1 MSMTSQIHTSGLG
14 GRRGNSGAR
23 AHVYVWQL
31 SVSGWN
37 SPIETGDRVET
48 NTGVWSAQYAITGN
62 VGIRVFD
69 AGPAGG
75 GIEKAT
81 PVSGSVAYDSLIYLS
96 YLFEAIGADPNAF
109 VSILDLTANP
119 VSELG
124 EFDTGTATPMA
135 VQATGNTMYV
145 GTESIPSRSR
155 YFQPFISV
163 ADQFDGGTC

>member
-1 MSMTSQIHTSGLG
+1 
-14 GRRGNSGAR
+14 
-23 AHVYVWQL
+23 
-31 SVSGWN
+31 
-37 SPIETGDRVET
+37 
-48 NTGVWSAQYAITGN
+48 VWSAQYAITGN

-145 GTESIPSRSR
+145 GTDQSLRVVDISNHSSPSQISSMAGPVKALSI
-155 YFQPFISV
+155 
-163 ADQFDGGTC
+163 